1 MGRENDPRQGA
12 SAVLI
17 LRLLQERPMYG
28 YLLAKEL
35 AQRSEGYFDFKEG
48 SLYPALHK
56 LEREGLIR
64 GEWQVVEQGPSRK
77 YYHLTEKG
85 QRALQ
90 ESAQEWLAFSERL
103 ARFLGGHEPQS
114 ATGAAGGGA

>member
-1 MGRENDPRQGA
+1 MGKENDPRQGS

-28 YLLAKEL
+28 YLIAKEL

-56 LEREGLIR
+56 LERDGLIR

-85 QRALQ
+85 QHVLD
-90 ESAQEWLAFSERL
+90 ESTREWLAFSERL
-103 ARFLGGHEPQS
+103 ARFLRGELPVAADGGVS
-114 ATGAAGGGA
+114 

>member
-1 MGRENDPRQGA
+1 MARDNDPKQGA

-28 YLLAKEL
+28 YLIAKEL
-35 AQRSEGYFDFKEG
+35 VRRSEGYFDFKEG

-56 LEREGLIR
+56 LERAGLIR

-85 QRALQ
+85 QRALA
-90 ESAQEWLAFSERL
+90 ESTREWLAFSERL
-103 ARFLGGHEPQS
+103 AQFLGNHEAQPV
-114 ATGAAGGGA
+114 GAAGGAS

>member
-1 MGRENDPRQGA
+1 MGKNSDPRQGA
-12 SAVLI
+12 SSVLI

-28 YLLAKEL
+28 YLIAKEL
-35 AQRSEGYFDFKEG
+35 IRRSEGYFDFKEG

-77 YYHLTEKG
+77 YYHLTDKG
-85 QRALQ
+85 QRALK
-90 ESAQEWLAFSERL
+90 ESAKEWLAFSERL
-103 ARFLGGHEPQS
+103 AQFLGSHEPQPV
-114 ATGAAGGGA
+114 GAAGGAS

>member
-1 MGRENDPRQGA
+1 MGRESDPRQGA
-12 SAVLI
+12 SSVLI

-28 YLLAKEL
+28 YLIAKEL
-35 AQRSEGYFDFKEG
+35 VRRSEGYFDFKEG

-77 YYHLTEKG
+77 YYHLTDKG
-85 QRALQ
+85 QRALE
-90 ESAQEWLAFSERL
+90 ESTQRWLAFSERL
-103 ARFLGGHEPQS
+103 ARFLSNNGPQPAVS
-114 ATGAAGGGA
+114 GGAS

>member
-1 MGRENDPRQGA
+1 MGKDNDPRQGA

-28 YLLAKEL
+28 YLIAKEL
-35 AQRSEGYFDFKEG
+35 VKRSEGYFDFKEG

-77 YYHLTEKG
+77 YYHLTDKG
-85 QRALQ
+85 QRALK
-90 ESAQEWLAFSERL
+90 ESAKEWLAFSERL
-103 ARFLGGHEPQS
+103 AQFLGHNEPQP
-114 ATGAAGGGA
+114 AAGGVS